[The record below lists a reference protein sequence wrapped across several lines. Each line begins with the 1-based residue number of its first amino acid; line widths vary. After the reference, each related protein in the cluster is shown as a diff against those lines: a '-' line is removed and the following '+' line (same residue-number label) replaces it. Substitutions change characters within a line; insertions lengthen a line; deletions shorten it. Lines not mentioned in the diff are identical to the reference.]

1 VRLGRLATGLTKVL
15 SLEPEANGCYDLGM
29 TEEHS
34 GRAPAL
40 LAVVR
45 IIAVLGMSFAIASG
59 LFLLLWGKLLLG
71 LVVLIAAAPFFALM
85 RYMEKSAT
93 PE

>member
-1 VRLGRLATGLTKVL
+1 
-15 SLEPEANGCYDLGM
+15 M
-29 TEEHS
+29 TEGHP

-45 IIAVLGMSFAIASG
+45 IIAVLGMSFAIAAG

-71 LVVLIAAAPFFALM
+71 LIAIIAAVPFFVLM
-85 RYMEKSAT
+85 RYMEKNAMT
-93 PE
+93 LPDEPERQ

>member
-1 VRLGRLATGLTKVL
+1 MTQ
-15 SLEPEANGCYDLGM
+15 EP
-29 TEEHS
+29 T

-45 IIAVLGMSFAIASG
+45 IIAVLGMSFAIAAG

-71 LVVLIAAAPFFALM
+71 VLVLLAAAPFFALM
-85 RYMEKSAT
+85 RYMEKTAIAL
-93 PE
+93 PEETGPE

>member
-1 VRLGRLATGLTKVL
+1 
-15 SLEPEANGCYDLGM
+15 M
-29 TEEHS
+29 TQDHP

-45 IIAVLGMSFAIASG
+45 IIAVLGMSFAIALG

-71 LVVLIAAAPFFALM
+71 VVAIVASIPFFILM
-85 RYMEKSAT
+85 RYMEKSAIVEDE
-93 PE
+93 PK